1 MEMFGVMWYNSFIKY
16 DFRGDGMKKKMLLIG
31 LIVIAGVIGVLI
43 CCAYSLPDGKTIES
57 REEILDNAISKGGS
71 WSIAKEIEIDGY
83 IISAAYSTDNKS
95 TIAVFKPESNG
106 RYKFSTST
114 NRTSD
119 EIIVGGA
126 IINGAWYDLI
136 WFNGAQTEY
145 AEIIYTI
152 NGKESKPLRYDTTD
166 MDVIYNKITEKDYS
180 MEVYYY
186 DSEGN
191 RYE

>member
-1 MEMFGVMWYNSFIKY
+1 
-16 DFRGDGMKKKMLLIG
+16 MKKKMLLIG
-31 LIVIAGVIGVLI
+31 LVTIACVVGILI
-43 CCAYSLPDGKTIES
+43 CCAYSSSDGKTIES
-57 REEILDNAISKGGS
+57 REELLDNAISTGES

-95 TIAVFKPESNG
+95 TIAVFKPELNG
-106 RYKFSTST
+106 RYEFSTST
-114 NRTSD
+114 NRNSD
-119 EIIVGGA
+119 EIIIGGA
-126 IINGAWYDLI
+126 IINEDWYDLI

-166 MDVIYNKITEKDYS
+166 MDIIYNKNAEKDYS

>member
-1 MEMFGVMWYNSFIKY
+1 
-16 DFRGDGMKKKMLLIG
+16 MKKKMLLIG
-31 LIVIAGVIGVLI
+31 FVAIVCVVGILI
-43 CCAYSLPDGKTIES
+43 CCAYSSPDGKTIES
-57 REEILDNAISKGGS
+57 REELLDDAISTGES

-83 IISAAYSTDNKS
+83 IISAAYSTNNKS

-106 RYKFSTST
+106 KYEFLTST
-114 NRTSD
+114 NRD
-119 EIIVGGA
+119 NNEIIVGGA
-126 IINGAWYDLI
+126 IINGDWYDLI

-152 NGKESKPLRYDTTD
+152 NGKEYKPLKYDTTD
-166 MDVIYNKITEKDYS
+166 MDIIYNKNAEKDYS
-180 MEVYYY
+180 MKVYYY